1 MKRDYFMNAI
11 SILCILRKSLVVHKK
26 WVTVKGKVVEKDK
39 LGYIIPFAKS
49 LNQFLSVPEVLHAIN
64 NSHCN
69 EGDTMLRHI

>member
-1 MKRDYFMNAI
+1 M
-11 SILCILRKSLVVHKK
+11 VHKK

-49 LNQFLSVPEVLHAIN
+49 LNQFLSVPEVLHAIS
-64 NSHCN
+64 NSHCS